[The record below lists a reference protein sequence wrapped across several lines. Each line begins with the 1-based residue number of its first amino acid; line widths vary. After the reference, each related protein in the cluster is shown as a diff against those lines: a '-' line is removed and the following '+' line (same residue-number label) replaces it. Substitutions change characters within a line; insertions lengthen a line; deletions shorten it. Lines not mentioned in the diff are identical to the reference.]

1 MPAGQQALTIPV
13 RGHGGVS
20 AVLHRPKPFER
31 GVTPGLL
38 LAHGAGSDMD
48 APFLLAVAES
58 LALAGILVLRFNFP
72 YTDAG
77 RRAPDRADV
86 LLATLRA
93 AADCLRSGTSW
104 TPGRVYLGGKSMG
117 GRIASHLAAL
127 DYPCDGLVFLSYPLH
142 PAGGPEPGGPERS
155 ESRLQKGEGRF
166 HKGQRERAGERAAH
180 LPRIA
185 APMLFIQGS
194 RDALCDLALLRPP
207 IEPLGRRVRLHV
219 IEEGD
224 HSFEVP
230 KRLNRRREEVWD
242 EVVAQ
247 VRSFILGG
255 VPRDDA
261 RPATGASKRGAD
273 H

>member
-13 RGHGGVS
+13 PGHGGVS

-48 APFLLAVAES
+48 APLLLAVAES

-86 LLATLRA
+86 LLGTLRA

-117 GRIASHLAAL
+117 GRIASHLAAQG
-127 DYPCDGLVFLSYPLH
+127 YPCDGLVFLGYPLH
-142 PAGGPEPGGPERS
+142 PAGRPD
-155 ESRLQKGEGRF
+155 
-166 HKGQRERAGERAAH
+166 RAGERAAH

-194 RDALCDLALLRPP
+194 RDALCDLALLRPL
-207 IEPLGRRVRLHV
+207 IEPLGRRARIHV

-255 VPRDDA
+255 VPRDGA
-261 RPATGASKRGAD
+261 RPAAGASKRGAD